1 MKQLILI
8 LFSLSGLIMSGQES
22 IEIPR
27 DTSFTRH
34 STAVKIRR
42 QHPYARLTSE
52 TLPQGVEMIP
62 DVEYARLNDTPFG
75 DRRLHIDIFRP
86 SDAET
91 PLPAVIFI
99 HGGGW
104 NSGDKSLQHGLAAAV
119 ASHGYVTM
127 AVEYRL
133 TPEAPYPAGLH
144 DIKSAIRWAR
154 SHAADYGI
162 DPDHIALSGCS
173 AGGQLAALAGTTNGS
188 RVHEGEG
195 PWQGVSSRVS
205 AVVNIDGIT
214 TFVSDYNIA
223 DVYDRLKKKASR
235 PVNSLW
241 LGGLPDET
249 PENWREA
256 SALLWVTDQS
266 APICF
271 INSDLPRYRDGRDS
285 IVPLLHAHGIPTEQ
299 HLVHSP
305 IHPFWF
311 FHPWFIP
318 TVTHATSFL
327 DRILK
332 GKDD

>member
-1 MKQLILI
+1 MKQLITLLLI
-8 LFSLSGLIMSGQES
+8 LSGLMVSGQEKVV
-22 IEIPR
+22 IPR

-42 QHPYARLTSE
+42 HHPYARLVSD
-52 TLPQGVEMIP
+52 TLPNGVKMIP
-62 DVEYARLNDTPFG
+62 DVEYSLIKDTPFG
-75 DRRLHIDIFRP
+75 DRSLHVDIFRP
-86 SDAET
+86 EEAAS
-91 PLPAVIFI
+91 PLPAVLFI

-119 ASHGYVTM
+119 AANGYVTLT
-127 AVEYRL
+127 VEYRL

-144 DIKSAIRWAR
+144 DIKSAVRWVR
-154 SHAADYGI
+154 SHASDYGI
-162 DPDHIALSGCS
+162 DPDRIALSGCS

-188 RVHEGEG
+188 KIHEGDG
-195 PWQGVSSRVS
+195 PWQDVSSHVN
-205 AVVNIDGIT
+205 AVINIDGIT
-214 TFVSDYNIA
+214 TFVSDDNIA
-223 DVYDRLKKKASR
+223 DVNERMKTKGTR

-266 APICF
+266 APMCF

-285 IVPLLHAHGIPTEQ
+285 IVPLLNAHGIPTEQ

-311 FHPWFIP
+311 FHPWFTP
-318 TVTHATSFL
+318 TVTHATAFL